1 MTNHQRQSRRNFLQ
15 HASGGFGLTALTGL
29 CADTLGAQD
38 PLAAK
43 QAHFDAKAD
52 SVIFI
57 YATGGVSHIDTFD
70 YKPDLIKDHGK
81 SITASRWLNKT
92 GEYERF
98 LIKPHWDFKQYGENG
113 IWVSDLFP
121 NLAGVIDDV
130 SVLNGMH

>member
-1 MTNHQRQSRRNFLQ
+1 MRWDLTNHQRQSRRAFLQ

-29 CADTLGAQD
+29 YADTLAAQD

-43 QAHFDAKAD
+43 RAHFDAKAD

-98 LIKPHWDFKQYGENG
+98 
-113 IWVSDLFP
+113 
-121 NLAGVIDDV
+121 
-130 SVLNGMH
+130 